1 MNNIEEYDREIPKEL
16 IKGLH
21 DYIIHFNYISYADF
35 IGKREQAIEY
45 LKKNNLEIIE
55 IKIERNTY
63 GLNDYRLMTR
73 KYSR

>member
-1 MNNIEEYDREIPKEL
+1 MNNTYDREIPKEL

-21 DYIIHFNYISYADF
+21 DYIIHFNSSYADF

-55 IKIERNTY
+55 IKVERNTY
-63 GLNDYRLMTR
+63 GLNDYRLITR